1 MRCEHARTVGNFGKL
16 TFCNFQRLI
25 FNFWGSHPIF
35 LQTQSPLLLSCLC
48 SHARLAIVGGGP
60 QEEELKKVRMDKK
73 RSHREEDI
81 NPHRELHN
89 LLV

>member
-1 MRCEHARTVGNFGKL
+1 MGPN
-16 TFCNFQRLI
+16 
-25 FNFWGSHPIF
+25 
-35 LQTQSPLLLSCLC
+35 
-48 SHARLAIVGGGP
+48 ARLAIVGGGP

-89 LLV
+89 LLA